1 MKGLSAALRS
11 ERPGVLY
18 EALHGTVA
26 QPSLLGGGL
35 LRLDWYHCY
44 CFVMGIVVIMIT
56 GVL

>member
-1 MKGLSAALRS
+1 M
-11 ERPGVLY
+11 LY

-44 CFVMGIVVIMIT
+44 YDCFIMGIVVMMIT